1 MTEDADDDGDHDDAA
16 AHGDRDHNHN
26 DHEADEGRVTSP
38 MQDFSTK
45 EAAIGG
51 AVLAVGVAVAFL
63 VPYALL

>member
-1 MTEDADDDGDHDDAA
+1 MTEDAEDGGEHDDAA
-16 AHGDRDHNHN
+16 AHDDH
-26 DHEADEGRVTSP
+26 DHHDGEADEGRVTSP

-51 AVLAVGVAVAFL
+51 AVLAVGVVVAFV